1 MSILTVHNVGKFF
14 GAANI
19 FSGISFNV
27 ARGERVAIVG
37 VNGAGKSTLLRIIAN
52 EEAASSG
59 SISTARSIR
68 MSYLAQEARF
78 DDAQTLRGLL
88 DEALVALHERGVP
101 IGVVSNASGQIEDIL
116 SRSGVCQVG
125 PGRGAPMRCII
136 DSHVVGVSKPDPAI
150 FDHALPHFADVER
163 SRIAYVGDSLVMDVE
178 GSRAAGLLPYLMDPY
193 GDMPDA
199 PATRISSLLQLL

>member
-88 DEALVALHERGVP
+88 DEALVAFAF
-101 IGVVSNASGQIEDIL
+101 S
-116 SRSGVCQVG
+116 VG
-125 PGRGAPMRCII
+125 PHGPVTTKNEGGNVTLTC
-136 DSHVVGVSKPDPAI
+136 
-150 FDHALPHFADVER
+150 
-163 SRIAYVGDSLVMDVE
+163 DSLAVT
-178 GSRAAGLLPYLMDPY
+178 AALKPTP
-193 GDMPDA
+193 
-199 PATRISSLLQLL
+199 